1 VTLYAGRIKNWRLG
15 AAWDNV
21 LASQYF
27 TKHTDSTLF
36 RTGSLRHVQPPSRR
50 LHQHENMGYLSDF
63 QPLPL
68 ASRTLKEKYLV
79 GAEKYLVSAKLIAYL
94 KWLMN
99 VAAFKDCG
107 NVDHLLYYNKQ
118 VAFLNHLNN
127 QLWRELL
134 YTALD
139 AWYSKFSG
147 KPSKKQKGRFS
158 CGTWV
163 DFFTNIDDFFDP
175 LADDD
180 EPHPAGVA
188 LDVAGTRSCQ
198 AASPLPQRQ
207 GLRRPQQCRRR
218 TRLKIKA
225 PASDLGWLCIAA
237 ERARGEARI
246 QHSRR
251 AGAQHGRVQCTVL

>member
-1 VTLYAGRIKNWRLG
+1 
-15 AAWDNV
+15 
-21 LASQYF
+21 
-27 TKHTDSTLF
+27 
-36 RTGSLRHVQPPSRR
+36 
-50 LHQHENMGYLSDF
+50 
-63 QPLPL
+63 
-68 ASRTLKEKYLV
+68 
-79 GAEKYLVSAKLIAYL
+79 
-94 KWLMN
+94 MN
-99 VAAFKDCG
+99 VAAFKDRG

-118 VAFLNHLNN
+118 VAFLNHPNN

-139 AWYSKFSG
+139 AWYTKFSG

-175 LADDD
+175 MADDD

-207 GLRRPQQCRRR
+207 GLRRLPPQCRWQ

>member
-1 VTLYAGRIKNWRLG
+1 MHI
-15 AAWDNV
+15 
-21 LASQYF
+21 SQYS
-27 TKHTDSTLF
+27 KAAS
-36 RTGSLRHVQPPSRR
+36 RTGGWAPPGITCWPVSTSPSTQIPPRSEQA
-50 LHQHENMGYLSDF
+50 LCSTYNLQVCDFTNMLSDF
-63 QPLPL
+63 QPLP
-68 ASRTLKEKYLV
+68 SRTLKEKYLV

-107 NVDHLLYYNKQ
+107 NVDHLHNKQ
-118 VAFLNHLNN
+118 VAFLNHPNN

-207 GLRRPQQCRRR
+207 GLRRPPQCRRR

>member
-1 VTLYAGRIKNWRLG
+1 
-15 AAWDNV
+15 
-21 LASQYF
+21 
-27 TKHTDSTLF
+27 
-36 RTGSLRHVQPPSRR
+36 
-50 LHQHENMGYLSDF
+50 
-63 QPLPL
+63 
-68 ASRTLKEKYLV
+68 
-79 GAEKYLVSAKLIAYL
+79 
-94 KWLMN
+94 MN
-99 VAAFKDCG
+99 VAAFKDRG

-158 CGTWV
+158 CQCGTWV

-175 LADDD
+175 LADDN

-188 LDVAGTRSCQ
+188 LDVA
-198 AASPLPQRQ
+198 AARR
-207 GLRRPQQCRRR
+207 RRPRHRCSGCIGCLPVRR

-225 PASDLGWLCIAA
+225 PASDLGWLCMAA
-237 ERARGEARI
+237 ERLHDEARI

-251 AGAQHGRVQCTVL
+251 NVQYCN

>member
-1 VTLYAGRIKNWRLG
+1 
-15 AAWDNV
+15 
-21 LASQYF
+21 
-27 TKHTDSTLF
+27 
-36 RTGSLRHVQPPSRR
+36 
-50 LHQHENMGYLSDF
+50 MGYLSDF

-118 VAFLNHLNN
+118 VVFLNHLNN

-147 KPSKKQKGRFS
+147 KPSKKQKGRFTELWHL
-158 CGTWV
+158 GGLLHKHRR
-163 DFFTNIDDFFDP
+163 FFRP
-175 LADDD
+175 L
-180 EPHPAGVA
+180 G
-188 LDVAGTRSCQ
+188 
-198 AASPLPQRQ
+198 
-207 GLRRPQQCRRR
+207 RRR
-218 TRLKIKA
+218 
-225 PASDLGWLCIAA
+225 
-237 ERARGEARI
+237 RATPCG
-246 QHSRR
+246 SSP
-251 AGAQHGRVQCTVL
+251 

>member
-1 VTLYAGRIKNWRLG
+1 
-15 AAWDNV
+15 
-21 LASQYF
+21 
-27 TKHTDSTLF
+27 
-36 RTGSLRHVQPPSRR
+36 
-50 LHQHENMGYLSDF
+50 M
-63 QPLPL
+63 
-68 ASRTLKEKYLV
+68 
-79 GAEKYLVSAKLIAYL
+79 
-94 KWLMN
+94 
-99 VAAFKDCG
+99 
-107 NVDHLLYYNKQ
+107 DHLLYYKKQ
-118 VAFLNHLNN
+118 VAFLNHPNN

-139 AWYSKFSG
+139 AWYTKFSG

-207 GLRRPQQCRRR
+207 GLRRPPQCRRR

-251 AGAQHGRVQCTVL
+251 AGRGAQHGRVQCTVL